1 MEALEI
7 SPKTESAFFN
17 SERLI
22 VGGTF
27 STEIELE
34 LLKLEAFILV
44 GVLEILT
51 WLSGLSGLRVGAGEE
66 LPRFEETSF
75 DLGQPSAGKDMPDE
89 DLLLGSFF
97 LKGSG
102 FSVFNFRCAPTP
114 CATGW
119 PNSEKSSSSSEEL
132 WKDRLRL

>member
-97 LKGSG
+97 
-102 FSVFNFRCAPTP
+102 C
-114 CATGW
+114 
-119 PNSEKSSSSSEEL
+119 
-132 WKDRLRL
+132 